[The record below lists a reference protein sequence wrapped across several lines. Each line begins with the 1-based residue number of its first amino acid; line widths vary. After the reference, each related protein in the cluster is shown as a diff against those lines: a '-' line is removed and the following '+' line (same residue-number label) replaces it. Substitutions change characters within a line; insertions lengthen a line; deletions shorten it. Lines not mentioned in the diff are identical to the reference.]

1 MTVSQSKNETAN
13 LYDRDYY
20 LWTEEIAKIL
30 RQGRFADLD
39 VKNLLLEIEEMGKRE
54 KRAVESNLVV
64 VLLHLLKYKYQ
75 PEKRSGSWEGSMRE
89 HRRRLNREL
98 DDSPSLRPYLETIF
112 DSCYQNA
119 REQAKD
125 ETRLPVETF
134 PVNSPFTLEESLN
147 PDFLPEAED

>member
-1 MTVSQSKNETAN
+1 MTVSQSENQTSK

-20 LWTEEIAKIL
+20 LWTEETAKIL
-30 RQGRFADLD
+30 CQCRFADLD

-64 VLLHLLKYKYQ
+64 VLIHLLKYKYQ
-75 PEKRSGSWEGSMRE
+75 AEKRSGSWEGSIRE

-112 DSCYQNA
+112 DSCFQNA

-125 ETRLPVETF
+125 ETQLPLETF
-134 PVNSPFTLEESLN
+134 PLSSPFTLEESLN
-147 PDFLPEAED
+147 PDFLPEVED